1 MPVQKFSLTIDWNIE
16 FNPDIKNKIAGYNHI
31 LNLLN
36 LKNDPKNCWYK
47 TFANIYNV
55 ESNNYD
61 GYIQDVYHNELNKK
75 IYIDFYLV
83 EDNLKKFKEEYPNNW
98 KEQEHKNIKESIT
111 KNIESFYYL
120 ENDQIQSYMIINNI
134 ELKEIN

>member
-1 MPVQKFSLTIDWNIE
+1 
-16 FNPDIKNKIAGYNHI
+16 
-31 LNLLN
+31 
-36 LKNDPKNCWYK
+36 
-47 TFANIYNV
+47 
-55 ESNNYD
+55 
-61 GYIQDVYHNELNKK
+61 LNKK